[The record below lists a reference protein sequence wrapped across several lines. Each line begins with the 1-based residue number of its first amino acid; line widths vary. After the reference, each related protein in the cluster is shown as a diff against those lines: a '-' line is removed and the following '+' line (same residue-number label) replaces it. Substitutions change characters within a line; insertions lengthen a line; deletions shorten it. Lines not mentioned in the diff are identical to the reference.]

1 MAKATRMYVSDVMKL
16 CRSIR
21 KMESGTIWFSPSW
34 NKRDL
39 RKRDKMKLRDTEKYK
54 RRQKER
60 VRSKERR
67 AIRRREETWEE

>member
-1 MAKATRMYVSDVMKL
+1 
-16 CRSIR
+16 
-21 KMESGTIWFSPSW
+21 MESETIWLSPSW
-34 NKRDL
+34 SKRDL
-39 RKRDKMKLRDTEKYK
+39 RRDKMRLRDTEQYK

>member
-1 MAKATRMYVSDVMKL
+1 MTKSRIEWSKQASRRRAKMR
-16 CRSIR
+16 
-21 KMESGTIWFSPSW
+21 
-34 NKRDL
+34 
-39 RKRDKMKLRDTEKYK
+39 LRDTEQYE